1 MKGTPTM
8 PVTGL
13 DLNWWVSVFEIPL
26 LAALFKLMWDIKR
39 ELSQKI
45 EHMDQR
51 HAESTSRLRDDL
63 AAFKLEVARSYV
75 PMQMMRETD
84 RRLSIQLLRIE
95 EKLDAVTP
103 RSRPRYPAGEDFH
116 G

>member
-1 MKGTPTM
+1 M
-8 PVTGL
+8 PAGI
-13 DLNWWVSVFEIPL
+13 DLTWWVSVIEIPL
-26 LAALFKLMWDIKR
+26 LAALFKLMWDSKR

-45 EHMDQR
+45 EQMDQR
-51 HAESTSRLRDDL
+51 HAESTGRLRDDL
-63 AAFKLEVARSYV
+63 AAFKLEVARGYV

-84 RRLSIQLLRIE
+84 RRLSMQLMRIE

-103 RSRPRYPAGEDFH
+103 RARPRYPAGEDYH